1 MTRKRRERRGGGTE
15 KRSSTEAY
23 EESLAATPPQTE
35 PPRTR
40 RRGETLQELLT
51 PDVASM
57 KIDIHTVDLNF
68 EYMESQEDIDDQELI
83 KPFKDKIPIS
93 KYPIEAKR
101 ARGRMY
107 ARKNRA
113 RMAAKKAKVEVLEVL
128 KAELEAEVQKLQ
140 ARVAALP
147 GSAVWHS

>member
-1 MTRKRRERRGGGTE
+1 MVNYDAHPRVQVCDFLIHTRARL
-15 KRSSTEAY
+15 Y
-23 EESLAATPPQTE
+23 ELEVRKAK
-35 PPRTR
+35 
-40 RRGETLQELLT
+40 LQELLT